1 MSLTQSCARRR
12 LLTCKG
18 LSNAG
23 SLTCLALLLAAY
35 FLVDAVLTTSAL
47 LC

>member
-1 MSLTQSCARRR
+1 MLDLHA
-12 LLTCKG
+12 
-18 LSNAG
+18 NAGSPG
-23 SLTCLALLLAAY
+23 SLTCLALLLAAD